1 MTTRTRERI
10 TPVEPYAAMIQKA
23 LLRLRRVWSM
33 TTAHLMVTMGV
44 VYGSA
49 CFLCWYDMMTVQ
61 S

>member
-1 MTTRTRERI
+1 
-10 TPVEPYAAMIQKA
+10 
-23 LLRLRRVWSM
+23 M